1 MKILVIIIF
10 FCFLSER
17 FVFADNNT
25 IKVFEDQ
32 FEQGL
37 ISENEYNAAKKFFEN
52 KDLKKKKDN
61 QKKELKLIKNKK
73 SKISIFSKKKD
84 EPIFDD
90 DLALLEIYDKNKFE
104 EEFKKYPN
112 DVIEFFGKNSN
123 NVSRAKKAG
132 EYLSTEFNRS
142 QQGQAR
148 FAGRMIKAMA
158 MYEFFYIDRLRDA
171 KSALIRY
178 QEKKDIK
185 YFQKS
190 GDEKKIRSLISLN
203 NGRKKMREALSMTLE
218 TPRIEVIKKF
228 WYLGDFLEMGTIIKN
243 ENYSKNLEY
252 RKKLLNDYK
261 QKITKLREKIETE
274 KKSSDL
280 N

>member
-1 MKILVIIIF
+1 
-10 FCFLSER
+10 
-17 FVFADNNT
+17 
-25 IKVFEDQ
+25 
-32 FEQGL
+32 
-37 ISENEYNAAKKFFEN
+37 
-52 KDLKKKKDN
+52 
-61 QKKELKLIKNKK
+61 
-73 SKISIFSKKKD
+73 
-84 EPIFDD
+84 
-90 DLALLEIYDKNKFE
+90 
-104 EEFKKYPN
+104 
-112 DVIEFFGKNSN
+112 
-123 NVSRAKKAG
+123 
-132 EYLSTEFNRS
+132 
-142 QQGQAR
+142 
-148 FAGRMIKAMA
+148 MIKAMA

-243 ENYSKNLEY
+243 ENYSQNLEY

>member
-1 MKILVIIIF
+1 MKILIMIIF
-10 FCFLSER
+10 LCFLSER
-17 FVFADNNT
+17 FVFADNKKIT
-25 IKVFEDQ
+25 VLKEQ

-37 ISENEYNAAKKFFEN
+37 INENEFNAAKKIFEN
-52 KDLKKKKDN
+52 KGLKKKKDN
-61 QKKELKLIKNKK
+61 QKKELKLIKKK
-73 SKISIFSKKKD
+73 KFKKSIFSKED

-112 DVIEFFGKNSN
+112 EIIQFFGKNSN
-123 NVSRAKKAG
+123 NFTRADKARK
-132 EYLSTEFNRS
+132 YMSIEFNRS
-142 QQGQAR
+142 KQGQAR
-148 FAGRMIKAMA
+148 FPGRMIKAMA

-243 ENYSKNLEY
+243 ENYSQNLEY